1 MRPSV
6 VSQTGT
12 GQTNPTGLNYQ
23 IDPFN
28 VTIAVAVTG
37 TVTYQVEATVTD
49 LTTPGYTA
57 SGDTWF
63 VHSTLVG
70 KTDNQVSN
78 YAFPVTAVRLN
89 VTAGTGTAKMT
100 TIQAGFS
107 NR

>member
-12 GQTNPTGLNYQ
+12 GQTNPIGLNYQ
-23 IDPFN
+23 ITPFN
-28 VTIAVAVTG
+28 ATLAVAVTG

-49 LTTPGYTA
+49 LTTAGYTA
-57 SGDTWF
+57 GSDVWF
-63 VHSTLVG
+63 IHSTLVG

-89 VTAGTGTAKMT
+89 VTAGTGTAKLT
-100 TIQAGFS
+100 VIQAGTA
-107 NR
+107 N